1 MRRIKQFTF
10 GGQKYKVGWTDW
22 IGGFTNSPEGSP
34 AEMGR
39 EMCLIDGNTLKHFH
53 ALVHEAL
60 EAHGVPSEY
69 LHDANG
75 DTKTEDI
82 SRFIWT
88 VFVAP
93 LRKQRCKK
101 HKGE

>member
-10 GGQKYKVGWTDW
+10 GGNRYKISWARW
-22 IGGFTNSPEGSP
+22 IGGLTNAPDGSP
-34 AEMGR
+34 SEVGR
-39 EMCLIDGNTLKHFH
+39 EMLLIDGNELRHFH

-60 EAHGVPSEY
+60 EAYGIPSKY
-69 LHDANG
+69 LHDKEG

-93 LRKQRCKK
+93 LRKRTCKK
-101 HKGE
+101 YKGE